1 MPRNVARYVSTVTL
15 SVLKLLA
22 TSPLETV
29 SQDGCSRVER
39 RATFSSADRTRFTM
53 EQRLILVNLLIK
65 LGVAAA
71 VASTLVRS
79 VEFKSLLFR
88 EDRSLKQQ
96 IYLVLWIGIPLSV
109 AVWIRFIQ
117 KSFLAGDLSFET
129 TILLGV
135 IAGRFTGMLGGAFI
149 ALPALFHGEWATLP
163 FNVLCGFIAGQLRT
177 LAPDRDDIWS
187 FSPFI
192 DLSVYR
198 MIRRNLPTPRLF
210 DWQVMFF
217 VTIVALRFVQTE
229 ISRYLPH
236 ATFTLEGL
244 SFGGLNPWVWLAI
257 YATSIIAIGTEL
269 KIWNS
274 VRIQI
279 KLEEQ
284 ERLLL
289 HARME
294 ALQNQIN
301 PHFLFNTL
309 NSVSSLVRFDPDT
322 ARELIIKLAT
332 ILRRLLNSG
341 DAFVPLREEL
351 EFIDNYL
358 DIEVVRFGRD
368 KLQVMKE
375 LEPASLDVMVPS
387 MLLQPLVENSI
398 KHGLASKIEGGSI
411 FLRSRLT
418 ESQLIIEVE
427 DDGVGMGS
435 ANLLEKPTGLG
446 GTGIGLANVAE
457 RLKVLY
463 GETARMTIDSREGK
477 GTLIRL
483 RLPVLQSE
491 GSIPAVLYEERSSTR
506 R

>member
-1 MPRNVARYVSTVTL
+1 
-15 SVLKLLA
+15 
-22 TSPLETV
+22 
-29 SQDGCSRVER
+29 
-39 RATFSSADRTRFTM
+39 M
-53 EQRLILVNLLIK
+53 EPRLILINLLIK

-79 VEFKSLLFR
+79 IEFKNLLFR
-88 EDRSLKQQ
+88 EERSLKQQ
-96 IYLVLWIGIPLSV
+96 IYLVLWVAFPLAI
-109 AVWIRFIQ
+109 AVQIRFIQ
-117 KSFLAGDLSFET
+117 SSFLAGDLSFET

-135 IAGRFTGMLGGAFI
+135 IAGRFTGMMGGALL
-149 ALPALFHGEWATLP
+149 ALPALVHGEWAALP
-163 FNVLCGFIAGQLRT
+163 FNLLCGFVAGQLRT
-177 LAPDRDDIWS
+177 LTADHDDIWS

-192 DLSVYR
+192 DLSIYR

-217 VTIVALRFVQTE
+217 TTIVALRFMQTE
-229 ISRYLPH
+229 LTRFLPR
-236 ATFTLEGL
+236 ATFSLETPNL
-244 SFGGLNPWVWLAI
+244 WVEVAI
-257 YATSIIAIGTEL
+257 YACSLLVIGTEL

-289 HARME
+289 QTRME

-322 ARELIIKLAT
+322 ARDVIIKLAT

-368 KLQVMKE
+368 KLQVVKE
-375 LEPASLDVMVPS
+375 LDPASLDVMVPA
-387 MLLQPLVENSI
+387 MLLQPLVENSV
-398 KHGLASKIEGGSI
+398 KHGLAPKIEGGSI

-418 ESQLIIEVE
+418 DSKLVIEVE
-427 DDGVGMGS
+427 DDGVGMGA

-446 GTGIGLANVAE
+446 GAGIGMANVAE

-463 GETARMTIDSREGK
+463 GDTARMTIDSHEGK

-483 RLPVLQSE
+483 RLPLLQSE
-491 GSIPAVLYEERSSTR
+491 SALSVAAYEERSNTR

>member
-1 MPRNVARYVSTVTL
+1 MD
-15 SVLKLLA
+15 
-22 TSPLETV
+22 
-29 SQDGCSRVER
+29 Q
-39 RATFSSADRTRFTM
+39 
-53 EQRLILVNLLIK
+53 QLILINLLIK
-65 LGVAAA
+65 LGVGAA
-71 VASTLVRS
+71 VASSLVRS

-88 EDRSLKQQ
+88 EERTLKQQ
-96 IYLVLWIGIPLSV
+96 VYLVLWMAIPLTIG
-109 AVWIRFIQ
+109 VWFRIIQ
-117 KSFLAGDLSFET
+117 PKSFAAGDLSFET

-135 IAGRFTGMLGGAFI
+135 IAGRFAGMSGGVLLAI
-149 ALPALFHGEWATLP
+149 PAVLHGQWATLP
-163 FNVLCGFIAGQLRT
+163 FNLLCGFISGQLRI
-177 LAPDRDDIWS
+177 LAPEKDDIWS

-192 DLSVYR
+192 DLSIYR

-217 VTIVALRFVQTE
+217 ATIVGLRLVQTE
-229 ISRYLPH
+229 ISRFLPRSI
-236 ATFTLEGL
+236 FSLE
-244 SFGGLNPWVWLAI
+244 SSTWWVEVLI
-257 YATSIIAIGTEL
+257 YATSIVVIGTEL
-269 KIWNS
+269 KIFNS

-322 ARELIIKLAT
+322 ARQLILKLAT
-332 ILRRLLNSG
+332 ILRRLLSST

-358 DIEVVRFGRD
+358 DIEVVRFGPD
-368 KLQVMKE
+368 KLHVVKE
-375 LEPASLDVMVPS
+375 LDPASLDVMIPS

-398 KHGLASKIEGGSI
+398 KHGLSSKIDGGSI
-411 FLRSRLT
+411 YLRSRI
-418 ESQLIIEVE
+418 SDSKVIVEVE
-427 DDGVGMGS
+427 DDGIGMG
-435 ANLLEKPTGLG
+435 AAHLLEPPTGLG
-446 GTGIGLANVAE
+446 GTGIGMANVAE

-463 GETARMTIDSREGK
+463 GDTARMTIDSREGK
-477 GTLIRL
+477 GTLVRL
-483 RLPVLQSE
+483 RMPILE
-491 GSIPAVLYEERSSTR
+491 TAGSIPATLYEERSNTR

>member
-1 MPRNVARYVSTVTL
+1 M
-15 SVLKLLA
+15 
-22 TSPLETV
+22 
-29 SQDGCSRVER
+29 D
-39 RATFSSADRTRFTM
+39 
-53 EQRLILVNLLIK
+53 QRLILINLLIK

-71 VASTLVRS
+71 VASSLVRS

-96 IYLVLWIGIPLSV
+96 VYLVLWIGLPLAV

-117 KSFLAGDLSFET
+117 PSFLAGDLSFET

-135 IAGRFTGMLGGAFI
+135 IAGRFTGMLGGAFVAI
-149 ALPALFHGEWATLP
+149 PALLHGEWATLP
-163 FNVLCGFIAGQLRT
+163 FNLLCGFIAGQLRT

-192 DLSVYR
+192 DLSIYR

-217 VTIVALRFVQTE
+217 GTIVGLRFLHTE
-229 ISRYLPH
+229 LHRFLPN
-236 ATFTLEGL
+236 ATFSLESSNL
-244 SFGGLNPWVWLAI
+244 WVEVAI
-257 YATSIIAIGTEL
+257 YATSIVVIGTEL

-289 HARME
+289 QARME

-322 ARELIIKLAT
+322 ARDLIIKLAT
-332 ILRRLLNSG
+332 ILRRLLNSS
-341 DAFVPLREEL
+341 DAFVPLREEV

-368 KLQVMKE
+368 KLDVVKE
-375 LEPASLDVMVPS
+375 LDPASLDVMVPS

-411 FLRSRLT
+411 FLRSRMAD
-418 ESQLIIEVE
+418 SKLIIEVE
-427 DDGVGMGS
+427 DNGVGMGS
-435 ANLLEKPTGLG
+435 ANLLERPTGLG
-446 GTGIGLANVAE
+446 GTGIGMANVAE

-463 GETARMTIDSREGK
+463 GDTARMTIDSQHGK

-483 RLPVLQSE
+483 RLPALESDHPLQA
-491 GSIPAVLYEERSSTR
+491 AVYEERSSTR

>member
-1 MPRNVARYVSTVTL
+1 M
-15 SVLKLLA
+15 
-22 TSPLETV
+22 LE
-29 SQDGCSRVER
+29 SRV
-39 RATFSSADRTRFTM
+39 
-53 EQRLILVNLLIK
+53 ILVNLLIK

-71 VASTLVRS
+71 VASALVRS

-88 EDRSLKQQ
+88 EQRSVKQK
-96 IYLVLWIGIPLSV
+96 IYLVLWIGIPLALGVWVRFSV
-109 AVWIRFIQ
+109 H
-117 KSFLAGDLSFET
+117 SFLAGDLSFET
-129 TILLGV
+129 AVILGV
-135 IAGRFTGMLGGAFI
+135 IGGRICGMTGGALLAF
-149 ALPALFHGEWATLP
+149 PAVLHGEWATLP
-163 FNVLCGFIAGQLRT
+163 FTVLCGFVAGQLRNFVT
-177 LAPDRDDIWS
+177 DKEEVWS

-192 DLSVYR
+192 DLSIYR
-198 MIRRNLPTPRLF
+198 WIRRNLPRPRLF
-210 DWQVMFF
+210 DWQIMFF
-217 VTIVALRFVQTE
+217 LTIVGLRFVHSELFRFFPNLTY
-229 ISRYLPH
+229 S
-236 ATFTLEGL
+236 LESPNL
-244 SFGGLNPWVWLAI
+244 WVEAAI
-257 YATSIIAIGTEL
+257 YATSIMVVGTEL

-274 VRIQI
+274 VRLQI

-332 ILRRLLNSG
+332 ILRRLLHTA
-341 DAFVPLREEL
+341 DAFVPLRDEV

-368 KLQVMKE
+368 KLRVVKE
-375 LEPASLDVMVPS
+375 LDTNSLDVMVPS

-398 KHGLASKIEGGSI
+398 KHGLASKVEGGSI
-411 FLRSRLT
+411 FLRSHVSNSSLV
-418 ESQLIIEVE
+418 IEVE

-435 ANLLEKPTGLG
+435 AYFLEPPTGLG
-446 GTGIGLANVAE
+446 GNGIGMANVAE

-463 GETARMTIDSREGK
+463 GDTARMTIDSHEGK
-477 GTLIRL
+477 GTLVRL
-483 RLPVLQSE
+483 RLPVLE
-491 GSIPAVLYEERSSTR
+491 TAGSIPPALYESATR